1 MLEISGALYEDR
13 IGRYSVRVLRG
24 IALVATRL
32 WDRSACTRADRR
44 LVFSEYLAGPCPW
57 TAAPGGF
64 RAFPSFLFAALRI
77 FGITAPSV
85 AAAGAGAGVS
95 PISGICLFLGF
106 WGLMDTCRG
115 FQESRRADSVLA
127 LGTARLLNRSF
138 WQEGPLGLHKC
149 EG

>member
-44 LVFSEYLAGPCPW
+44 KVFSEYLAGPCPW

-95 PISGICLFLGF
+95 PISGVCLFSGILGF
-106 WGLMDTCRG
+106 DGYVPRLSGVATGRFGSCARYC
-115 FQESRRADSVLA
+115 ESVESFVLA
-127 LGTARLLNRSF
+127 RGTFGFA
-138 WQEGPLGLHKC
+138 
-149 EG
+149 